1 VGDVV
6 PKLTPAEQLTKAVAA
21 DLDRLALYR
30 LDRNLTFDALALEM
44 RRAGYPV
51 PARVLHLA
59 LTHRL
64 TTVPRE
70 RTRYRISGFLA
81 GLNGAVKRRLAKVRR
96 ARAAA

>member
-1 VGDVV
+1 
-6 PKLTPAEQLTKAVAA
+6 
-21 DLDRLALYR
+21 
-30 LDRNLTFDALALEM
+30 
-44 RRAGYPV
+44 V